1 MALRTLTL
9 ALADVRAHLDES
21 TARQWSDA
29 ELTRWLNEAAR
40 DVSRRAEVLQATSTI
55 AAGIGTRTYSLSAAL
70 LRINRLEW
78 APTAG
83 GVTMPVEYMDF
94 NAMDSRVLSAP
105 TRSGDPMFYTL
116 WGFPPTLNLHVY
128 PVPAAAGSL
137 ITYHYRE
144 STDAVV
150 GADVIEIPEGWFD
163 LAVQYC
169 EAMARRKDGDPAWQE
184 SDALYERRLGELMRV
199 SRRWTD
205 AGNGTT
211 LARVPNPIPAVGE
224 RFNGMTPSPAAG
236 N

>member
-29 ELTRWLNEAAR
+29 ELTRWINEAAR

-55 AAGIGTRTYSLSAAL
+55 VGVVGTRVYPLSAAM
-70 LRINRLEW
+70 LRLHRLEW

-94 NAMDSRVLSAP
+94 NDLDARVLSAP
-105 TRSGDPMFYTL
+105 TRQGDPMFFTM
-116 WGFPPTLNLHVY
+116 WGFPPNLNLHVY
-128 PVPAAAGSL
+128 PVPGAGGNL

-144 STDAVV
+144 STDAVI
-150 GADVIEIPEGWFD
+150 GADNIEIPEGWFD

-169 EAMARRKDGDPAWQE
+169 EAMAKRKDGDPTWQE
-184 SDALYERRLGELMRV
+184 SDALYERRLGELIRV

-205 AGNGTT
+205 AGNSTQMT
-211 LARVPNPIPAVGE
+211 RIPNIVPPGE
-224 RFNGMTPSPAAG
+224 RFIGSASAQAQG
-236 N
+236 

>member
-40 DVSRRAEVLQATSTI
+40 DVSRRAEVLQATSTT
-55 AAGIGTRTYSLSAAL
+55 AVVIGTRTYALTAAM
-70 LRINRLEW
+70 LRLHRLEW
-78 APTAG
+78 APTVG

-94 NAMDSRVLSAP
+94 NDLDARVLGAP

-116 WGFPPTLNLHVY
+116 WGFPPTLTLHVY

-144 STDAVV
+144 STDAVN
-150 GADVIEIPEGWFD
+150 GAEPIEIPEGWFD
-163 LAVQYC
+163 LATQYC
-169 EAMARRKDGDPAWQE
+169 EAMAKRKDGDPTWQE
-184 SDALYERRLGELMRV
+184 SDGLYERRLGELIRV

-205 AGNGTT
+205 AGNATQLT
-211 LARVPNPIPAVGE
+211 RVPNIVPPTE
-224 RFNGMTPSPAAG
+224 RFIGNGQSIQAQG
-236 N
+236 